1 MKTHAPHRS
10 RRRLSL
16 HSSRGFTLTE
26 MLIAMTL
33 AALVLARTTGAIMAL
48 VKGSQSLVNYSEMN
62 TESRFALEN
71 LGRNLRSANS
81 VKAVANDGF
90 RITRVR
96 SDGTQEDLRY
106 DYDAQAR
113 TLALSN
119 LTSGE
124 NRVLLHDVNS
134 LTLNYYK
141 LRSSSGAGAAAEPT
155 SSPLEVK
162 HVQLEA
168 ELRRDVLNLA
178 NRNYIISARFMLR
191 NHRVSN

>member
-1 MKTHAPHRS
+1 
-10 RRRLSL
+10 
-16 HSSRGFTLTE
+16 

-33 AALVLARTTGAIMAL
+33 AALVLAGTTSAIMAL

-113 TLALSN
+113 TLSLSN

-134 LTLNYYK
+134 PHAAIYYK
-141 LRSSSGAGAAAEPT
+141 LKPTYGTGAAAEPT
-155 SSPLEVK
+155 SNPLEVK